1 MYSKEQY
8 NKLKGFFTA
17 RKARIYALKFVYK
30 ILPIF
35 VFITYPTL
43 LIYLIMHHDRRILEC
58 ITVPLGV
65 FITVTL
71 IRKFINLERPY
82 ERLDIEPLIHKSTK
96 GKSFP
101 SRHTAS
107 AAVIGMA
114 VLYVNVPAGIIFLII
129 AALIGLSRICAGVHF
144 PRDVAVGY
152 LYSVI
157 MSILFYYV
165 F

>member
-1 MYSKEQY
+1 MYSEEQY
-8 NKLKGFFTA
+8 SKIKSFITA
-17 RKARIYALKFVYK
+17 KKSRLHILKFIYK

-35 VFITYPTL
+35 VFIAYPAL
-43 LIYLIMHHDRRILEC
+43 LVYLIVNHDNRLLEC

-65 FITVTL
+65 FVTVTL
-71 IRKFINLERPY
+71 IRKFINCKRPY
-82 ERLDIEPLIHKSTK
+82 EKLNIEPLIRKSTK

-107 AAVIGMA
+107 AAVIAMTIFYINIPFGTVFLA
-114 VLYVNVPAGIIFLII
+114 VAL
-129 AALIGLSRICAGVHF
+129 LIGLSRICAGVHF
-144 PRDVAVGY
+144 PRDVAAGY

-157 MSILFYYV
+157 MSVLFLYI